1 MTTNYQPLRPDDD
14 EVVDNAT
21 LTDEIEEARK
31 QLRAAIE
38 KNGADYVYKAKTEGG
53 ESCLYLEYEKV
64 DRDEEEGTYQYIN
77 PTGPSCI
84 VGHVLVAKGV
94 PNPQITRHEG
104 EDAAV
109 ATEGVFGSVIVRK
122 ALKRA
127 QAHQDGGHPWGEALE
142 EFESYI
148 REFTVKTDG

>member
-1 MTTNYQPLRPDDD
+1 MPFHQYQSIDEG

-21 LTDEIEEARK
+21 LTAEIEEARE
-31 QLRAAIE
+31 QLAAAIE

-53 ESCLYLEYEKV
+53 ESCLYLEYKRVE
-64 DRDEEEGTYQYIN
+64 RDEEEGTHRYIN

-94 PNPQITRHEG
+94 PNLQITRHEG
-104 EDAAV
+104 EDAQA
-109 ATEGVFGSVIVRK
+109 ATEGVFESTIVRK

-127 QAHQDGGHPWGEALE
+127 QAHQDKGLTWGQAVEK
-142 EFESYI
+142 FETYVA
-148 REFTVKTDG
+148 EHTVKKS

>member
-1 MTTNYQPLRPDDD
+1 MPTIYRPIDAG

-31 QLRAAIE
+31 QLTAAIE
-38 KNGADYVYKAKTEGG
+38 KKGADYVYKATTEGG
-53 ESCLYLEYEKV
+53 KSCLYLEYEKV
-64 DRDEEEGTYQYIN
+64 DRDEDDLYQYIN

-94 PNPQITRHEG
+94 PNLQITRHEG
-104 EDAAV
+104 EDAEA
-109 ATEGVFGSVIVRK
+109 ACTGVFESSIVRS

-148 REFTVKTDG
+148 AEYTTKVETDG